1 MAIIGDFDGSRK
13 DHTYPRDLLEF
24 LNGKL
29 PSIMKELEENSASQA
44 FNEYEVSAS
53 EEPNNA
59 SWWKTLSVDL
69 EKRKVVFPDWSTARH
84 HPGNIT
90 NCSITRNKERLYDIE
105 FDDGSKLSGVR
116 EDYIHWLGSADNRN
130 SRQNQRSAPSSSS
143 GAGKNSDIRKDQRSS
158 IASRLQEGVRVLARM
173 TYKNGIEKFVPGRI
187 DKVHRGGT
195 YDVEC
200 EGGQIERNMGL
211 DDLMLGL
218 QVGDLVEAKQP
229 NKVHLQCTDLSWN
242 STGSTLAV
250 AYGKDDILGWCNY
263 PGAVCTW
270 NLFGKQFDAS
280 NPDFV
285 LDHNSCMMCV
295 KCHPSL
301 PAMIAGGSFNGEIL
315 VWDLSLPEPLYAVSP
330 ITEYGHMEPVLDIDW
345 LYDPVAAEWVISSV
359 SADGRVLL
367 WSLSNK
373 LLHPIKG
380 ALLTSRKDSSSS
392 SSRKN
397 PITHHCGTCITYC
410 GASTGGTGAGLGG
423 ISSNLPKWYLVGEQG
438 GGIVRG
444 QTLRTLGSG
453 PRLTSESFKNLTTG
467 KQSSTSFYFSTLI
480 ISIIH
485 FIEIQS
491 AILIVKAEQFFY
503 RVILMSLAFKS

>member
-1 MAIIGDFDGSRK
+1 LTKKNILQISQNDSVDGMAVIGEFDEGRN
-13 DHTYPRDLLEF
+13 DHSYPIKLKEF
-24 LNGKL
+24 LKSIL
-29 PSIMKELEENSASQA
+29 PTILKELDENSASQA

-53 EEPNNA
+53 ESSNDA

-69 EKRKVVFPDWSTARH
+69 EKRKVVFPEWSTARH
-84 HPGNIT
+84 HPGSIT

-105 FDDGSKLSGVR
+105 FDDGSKLSCVR

-130 SRQNQRSAPSSSS
+130 SPQNQRSAPSSSAS
-143 GAGKNSDIRKDQRSS
+143 KNSDNKKDLRSS
-158 IASRLQEGVRVLARM
+158 LSSRLQEGVRVHARVV
-173 TYKNGIEKFVPGRI
+173 YRNGVEKFVPARI

-200 EGGQIERNMGL
+200 EGGQIEHNMGL

-218 QVGDLVEAKQP
+218 QVGDMVEAKQP
-229 NKVHLQCTDLSWN
+229 NKVHLQCTGLSWN

-250 AYGKDDILGWCNY
+250 AYGKDDILGWCDY

-270 NLFGKQFDAS
+270 NVFGKQFDSA

-301 PAMIAGGSFNGEIL
+301 PALIAGGSFNGEIV
-315 VWDLSLPEPLYAVSP
+315 VWDLSLSEPLYAVSP
-330 ITEYGHMEPVLDIDW
+330 ITEYGHKEPVLDIDW
-345 LYDPVAAEWVISSV
+345 LYDPAAAEWVISSV
-359 SADGRVLL
+359 GADGRVLL
-367 WSLSNK
+367 WTLSNK

-380 ALLTSRKDSSSS
+380 ALLTSKKGPTSSSS
-392 SSRKN
+392 KRQPSSN
-397 PITHHCGTCITYC
+397 HCGTCLAFC

-423 ISSNLPKWYLVGEQG
+423 VSSALPKWYLVGEQG

-444 QTLRTLGSG
+444 QIVRTLGSG
-453 PRLTSESFKNLTTG
+453 NRLTGDSFKNLTSG
-467 KQSSTSFYFSTLI
+467 MHLHSTHLHPLHSGSIVCLI
-480 ISIIH
+480 KVFNYS
-485 FIEIQS
+485 
-491 AILIVKAEQFFY
+491 V
-503 RVILMSLAFKS
+503 